1 MSTAIMEDADGKPTG
16 LVAVSRDIT
25 ERKRTEEA
33 FQESERRY
41 RLLAENVT
49 DVIFTT
55 DLELNLTYVSPSV
68 MGLTGYTVQEA
79 IARRVEQILTPAS
92 FEVASNTLVE
102 ELAVENMEQKDLL
115 RSRTLELKINR
126 KDGSTFTTEMRMS
139 FLRQPGGRAV
149 AVLGVARD
157 ITERKRAEEAL
168 TKKKEELEQK
178 TNQLQAV
185 NKELEAFTYSVSH
198 DLRAPLRSIDGF
210 SQVLL
215 EDYTDRLDDEGKS
228 YFMRVRS
235 ASQRMAELIDDLLNL
250 SRVTRGEMRYETVDL
265 SALAQTVSMEIQQS
279 QPERDVEFTIAPG
292 LVTKGDTHLLR
303 VVLENLLGN
312 AWKFT
317 NKRERARIEFG
328 YAETDG
334 QPAYFVR
341 DNGAGFDMAYADRL
355 FGAFQRLHSEKEFW
369 GTGIGLATV
378 QRIIHRHGGS
388 TWAEGAVEKGATFY
402 FTL

>member
-1 MSTAIMEDADGKPTG
+1 
-16 LVAVSRDIT
+16 
-25 ERKRTEEA
+25 
-33 FQESERRY
+33 
-41 RLLAENVT
+41 
-49 DVIFTT
+49 
-55 DLELNLTYVSPSV
+55 
-68 MGLTGYTVQEA
+68 
-79 IARRVEQILTPAS
+79 
-92 FEVASNTLVE
+92 
-102 ELAVENMEQKDLL
+102 
-115 RSRTLELKINR
+115 
-126 KDGSTFTTEMRMS
+126 MS
-139 FLRQPGGRAV
+139 FLRQPSGRAV

-215 EDYTDRLDDEGKS
+215 EDYIDRLDDEGKS
-228 YFMRVRS
+228 YLMRVRS

-265 SALAQTVSMEIQQS
+265 SALAQTVSMDIQQS

-292 LVTKGDTHLLR
+292 LVTKGDAHLLR

-328 YAETDG
+328 YAKTDG

-341 DNGAGFDMAYADRL
+341 DNGVGFDMAYADRL
-355 FGAFQRLHSEKEFW
+355 FGAFQRLHSQKEFE

-388 TWAEGAVEKGATFY
+388 TWAEGAVEQGATFY